1 MNHISL
7 FTGIGG
13 IDLASEWAGFDTIL
27 QVENEPYCLQVLEK
41 HWPNVERCTD
51 IRSLNGR
58 KYRGTID
65 LLSGGFPCQPYSG
78 AGKRKAFDD
87 DRDLWP
93 EMFRIIQEVRPTW
106 VLGENVANFTNL
118 GLDRTISNLESEGY
132 EVQTFNIPAVAVSAW
147 HQRARIFVV
156 GYAEHYGPSSSKESR
171 STAKT
176 GNDDKE
182 GKDQA
187 GQPSGTG
194 GREDYESVADS
205 ESNKEERTLRATES
219 IDATGDSRL
228 ESTGGGDR
236 LEQGRTG
243 QAMADSDN
251 SGNRTPE
258 YEADR
263 NRKKDDQGRQRQ
275 PQPKSSRS
283 SEVMADSES
292 GKRHEHETNS
302 GDGRLE
308 AQKIPGN
315 RSSLPGES
323 AWWSSE
329 PNVGRVAH
337 GIPKRV
343 DRLRA
348 LGNAV
353 VPQQV
358 YPILEA
364 IAKIHKG
371 EID

>member
-27 QVENEPYCLQVLEK
+27 QVENDPYCLQVLEK
-41 HWPNVERCTD
+41 HWPTVERCTD

-78 AGKRKAFDD
+78 AGKRKAFSD

-156 GYAEHYGPSSSKESR
+156 AY
-171 STAKT
+171 
-176 GNDDKE
+176 
-182 GKDQA
+182 
-187 GQPSGTG
+187 
-194 GREDYESVADS
+194 S
-205 ESNKEERTLRATES
+205 ESNKEECTLRATES
-219 IDATGDSRL
+219 IDATGDSWL
-228 ESTGGGDR
+228 ESTGCGDR
-236 LEQGRTG
+236 LEKGRTG
-243 QAMADSDN
+243 QA
-251 SGNRTPE
+251 
-258 YEADR
+258 
-263 NRKKDDQGRQRQ
+263 
-275 PQPKSSRS
+275 
-283 SEVMADSES
+283 MADSES

-308 AQKIPGN
+308 TQKIPGN

-337 GIPKRV
+337 GVPKRV

>member
-27 QVENEPYCLQVLEK
+27 QVENDPYCLQVLEK
-41 HWPNVERCTD
+41 HWPTVERCTD

-93 EMFRIIQEVRPTW
+93 EMFRIIQEVRPTF
-106 VLGENVANFTNL
+106 VLGENVSNFANL
-118 GLDRTISNLESEGY
+118 GLDRTILNLESEGY
-132 EVQTFNIPAVAVSAW
+132 EVQTFNIPACAVGAW

-156 GYAEHYGPSSSKESR
+156 GYAKHYGPPTSKESR

-194 GREDYESVADS
+194 GREDYESVAYS

-219 IDATGDSRL
+219 INATGDSWL
-228 ESTGGGDR
+228 ESTGCGDR

-243 QAMADSDN
+243 QA
-251 SGNRTPE
+251 
-258 YEADR
+258 
-263 NRKKDDQGRQRQ
+263 
-275 PQPKSSRS
+275 
-283 SEVMADSES
+283 MADSES

-308 AQKIPGN
+308 TQKIPGN

>member
-1 MNHISL
+1 
-7 FTGIGG
+7 
-13 IDLASEWAGFDTIL
+13 
-27 QVENEPYCLQVLEK
+27 
-41 HWPNVERCTD
+41 
-51 IRSLNGR
+51 
-58 KYRGTID
+58 
-65 LLSGGFPCQPYSG
+65 
-78 AGKRKAFDD
+78 
-87 DRDLWP
+87 
-93 EMFRIIQEVRPTW
+93 MFRIIQEVRPTF
-106 VLGENVANFTNL
+106 VLGENVANFVNL
-118 GLDRTISNLESEGY
+118 GIDRTISNLESEGY

-171 STAKT
+171 SITKT

-182 GKDQA
+182 GKDQT

-205 ESNKEERTLRATES
+205 ASERLQGKFRS
-219 IDATGDSRL
+219 QSKGDGKRL
-228 ESTGGGDR
+228 ANSSK
-236 LEQGRTG
+236 
-243 QAMADSDN
+243 AMADSFDERSQGGVCWGKN
-251 SGNRTPE
+251 KERKSFKGHSGCSGSTH
-258 YEADR
+258 
-263 NRKKDDQGRQRQ
+263 RQ
-275 PQPKSSRS
+275 PEQ
-283 SEVMADSES
+283 EIWN
-292 GKRHEHETNS
+292 T
-302 GDGRLE
+302 
-308 AQKIPGN
+308 
-315 RSSLPGES
+315 
-323 AWWSSE
+323 E

>member
-27 QVENEPYCLQVLEK
+27 QVENDPYCLQVLEK
-41 HWPNVERCTD
+41 HWPTVERCTD

-93 EMFRIIQEVRPTW
+93 EMFRIIQEVRPTF
-106 VLGENVANFTNL
+106 VLGENVSNFANL
-118 GLDRTISNLESEGY
+118 GLDRTILNLESEGY

-156 GYAEHYGPSSSKESR
+156 GYAEHHGPPTSKESR

-194 GREDYESVADS
+194 GREDYESMADS
-205 ESNKEERTLRATES
+205 ASERLQGKFRS
-219 IDATGDSRL
+219 QSKGDGKRL
-228 ESTGGGDR
+228 ANSSK
-236 LEQGRTG
+236 
-243 QAMADSDN
+243 AMADSQRIGQSGQGLHGRPCNPKENTVGEASGSEYRSKGN
-251 SGNRTPE
+251 S
-258 YEADR
+258 ADW
-263 NRKKDDQGRQRQ
+263 N
-275 PQPKSSRS
+275 
-283 SEVMADSES
+283 A
-292 GKRHEHETNS
+292 
-302 GDGRLE
+302 
-308 AQKIPGN
+308 
-315 RSSLPGES
+315 
-323 AWWSSE
+323 E

-358 YPILEA
+358 FPILEA
-364 IAKIHKG
+364 IATIHK
-371 EID
+371 ENYDI

>member
-27 QVENEPYCLQVLEK
+27 QVENDPYCLKVLEK
-41 HWPNVERCTD
+41 HWPTVERCTD

-58 KYRGTID
+58 KYRGSVD
-65 LLSGGFPCQPYSG
+65 LVSGGFPCQPYSG

-106 VLGENVANFTNL
+106 VLGENVANFINL

-171 STAKT
+171 SITKT

-194 GREDYESVADS
+194 GREDYESVAYS
-205 ESNKEERTLRATES
+205 ESNKEECTLRATES

-236 LEQGRTG
+236 LEQGRTD
-243 QAMADSDN
+243 QAMADSASERLQGKFRSQSKGDGKRLAN
-251 SGNRTPE
+251 SSK
-258 YEADR
+258 A
-263 NRKKDDQGRQRQ
+263 
-275 PQPKSSRS
+275 
-283 SEVMADSES
+283 MADSQRIGQS
-292 GKRHEHETNS
+292 GQGLHGRPCNPKENTVGEASGSEYRSKGNS
-302 GDGRLE
+302 ADWN
-308 AQKIPGN
+308 A
-315 RSSLPGES
+315 
-323 AWWSSE
+323 E

>member
-27 QVENEPYCLQVLEK
+27 QVENEPYCLKVLEK
-41 HWPNVERCTD
+41 HWPTVERCTD

-65 LLSGGFPCQPYSG
+65 LVSGGFPCQPYSG
-78 AGKRKAFDD
+78 AGKRKAFAD

-106 VLGENVANFTNL
+106 VLGENVANFVNL
-118 GLDRTISNLESEGY
+118 GVDRTISNLESEGY

-171 STAKT
+171 SITKT

-182 GKDQA
+182 GKNQA

-194 GREDYESVADS
+194 GREDYESMADS
-205 ESNKEERTLRATES
+205 ASERLQGKFRS
-219 IDATGDSRL
+219 QSKGDGKRL
-228 ESTGGGDR
+228 ANSSK
-236 LEQGRTG
+236 
-243 QAMADSDN
+243 AMADSDN

-283 SEVMADSES
+283 SEVMADSQRIGQS
-292 GKRHEHETNS
+292 GQGLHGRPCNPKENTVGEASGSEYRSKGNS
-302 GDGRLE
+302 ADWN
-308 AQKIPGN
+308 A
-315 RSSLPGES
+315 
-323 AWWSSE
+323 E

-337 GIPKRV
+337 GVPKRV

>member
-27 QVENEPYCLQVLEK
+27 QVENDPYCLQVLEK
-41 HWPNVERCTD
+41 HWPTVERCTD

-93 EMFRIIQEVRPTW
+93 EMVRIIQEVRPTW

-156 GYAEHYGPSSSKESR
+156 GYAEHHGPPTSKESR

-194 GREDYESVADS
+194 GREDYESMADS
-205 ESNKEERTLRATES
+205 ASERLQGKFRS
-219 IDATGDSRL
+219 QSKGDGKRL
-228 ESTGGGDR
+228 ANSSK
-236 LEQGRTG
+236 
-243 QAMADSDN
+243 AMADSQRIGQSGQGLHGRPCNPKENTVGEASGSEYRSKGN
-251 SGNRTPE
+251 S
-258 YEADR
+258 ADW
-263 NRKKDDQGRQRQ
+263 N
-275 PQPKSSRS
+275 
-283 SEVMADSES
+283 A
-292 GKRHEHETNS
+292 
-302 GDGRLE
+302 
-308 AQKIPGN
+308 
-315 RSSLPGES
+315 
-323 AWWSSE
+323 E

>member
-27 QVENEPYCLQVLEK
+27 QVENDPYCLKVLEK
-41 HWPNVERCTD
+41 HWPTVERCTD

-93 EMFRIIQEVRPTW
+93 EMFRIIQEVRPTF
-106 VLGENVANFTNL
+106 VLGENVSNFANL
-118 GLDRTISNLESEGY
+118 GLDRTISNLESECY
-132 EVQTFNIPAVAVSAW
+132 EVQTFNIPACAVSAW

-156 GYAEHYGPSSSKESR
+156 AY
-171 STAKT
+171 
-176 GNDDKE
+176 
-182 GKDQA
+182 
-187 GQPSGTG
+187 
-194 GREDYESVADS
+194 S
-205 ESNKEERTLRATES
+205 ESNKEECTLRATES
-219 IDATGDSRL
+219 INATGDSWL
-228 ESTGGGDR
+228 ESTGCGDR
-236 LEQGRTG
+236 LEKGRTG
-243 QAMADSDN
+243 QA
-251 SGNRTPE
+251 
-258 YEADR
+258 
-263 NRKKDDQGRQRQ
+263 
-275 PQPKSSRS
+275 
-283 SEVMADSES
+283 MADSES

-308 AQKIPGN
+308 TQKIPGN

-337 GIPKRV
+337 GVPKRV

>member
-27 QVENEPYCLQVLEK
+27 QVENDPYCLQVLEK
-41 HWPNVERCTD
+41 HWPTVERCTD

-78 AGKRKAFDD
+78 AGKRKAFSD

-171 STAKT
+171 SITKT

-194 GREDYESVADS
+194 GREDYESMADS
-205 ESNKEERTLRATES
+205 ASERLQGKFRS
-219 IDATGDSRL
+219 QSKGDGKRL
-228 ESTGGGDR
+228 ANSSK
-236 LEQGRTG
+236 
-243 QAMADSDN
+243 AMADSQRIGQSGQGLHGRPCNPKENTVGEASGSEYRSKGN
-251 SGNRTPE
+251 S
-258 YEADR
+258 ADW
-263 NRKKDDQGRQRQ
+263 N
-275 PQPKSSRS
+275 
-283 SEVMADSES
+283 
-292 GKRHEHETNS
+292 T
-302 GDGRLE
+302 
-308 AQKIPGN
+308 
-315 RSSLPGES
+315 
-323 AWWSSE
+323 E

>member
-27 QVENEPYCLQVLEK
+27 QVENDPYCLQVLEK
-41 HWPNVERCTD
+41 HWPTVERCTD

-78 AGKRKAFDD
+78 AGKRKAFSD

-156 GYAEHYGPSSSKESR
+156 GYAEHHGPPTSKESR

-194 GREDYESVADS
+194 GREDYESMADS
-205 ESNKEERTLRATES
+205 ASERLQGKFRS
-219 IDATGDSRL
+219 QSKGDGKRL
-228 ESTGGGDR
+228 ANSSK
-236 LEQGRTG
+236 
-243 QAMADSDN
+243 AMADSQRIGQSGQGLHGRPCNPKENTVGEASGSEYRSKGN
-251 SGNRTPE
+251 S
-258 YEADR
+258 ADW
-263 NRKKDDQGRQRQ
+263 N
-275 PQPKSSRS
+275 
-283 SEVMADSES
+283 A
-292 GKRHEHETNS
+292 
-302 GDGRLE
+302 
-308 AQKIPGN
+308 
-315 RSSLPGES
+315 
-323 AWWSSE
+323 E

>member
-41 HWPNVERCTD
+41 HWPTVERCTD

-58 KYRGTID
+58 KYRGSVD
-65 LLSGGFPCQPYSG
+65 LVSGGFPCQPYSG

-106 VLGENVANFTNL
+106 VLGENVANFVNL
-118 GLDRTISNLESEGY
+118 GIDRTILNLESENY
-132 EVQTFNIPAVAVSAW
+132 AVQCFNIPACAVNAW

-156 GYAEHYGPSSSKESR
+156 AY
-171 STAKT
+171 
-176 GNDDKE
+176 
-182 GKDQA
+182 
-187 GQPSGTG
+187 
-194 GREDYESVADS
+194 S

-236 LEQGRTG
+236 LEKGRTG
-243 QAMADSDN
+243 QAMADSRRN
-251 SGNRTPE
+251 AEGSKEKPERPSGNTS
-258 YEADR
+258 
-263 NRKKDDQGRQRQ
+263 GC
-275 PQPKSSRS
+275 SSRTDS
-283 SEVMADSES
+283 RIKETVADSDIKGLQR
-292 GKRHEHETNS
+292 GK
-302 GDGRLE
+302 E
-308 AQKIPGN
+308 AVQQSPGFS
-315 RSSLPGES
+315 RPGEEF
-323 AWWSSE
+323 WKSE

-337 GIPKRV
+337 GVQNRV
-343 DRLRA
+343 HRLRA

-358 YPILEA
+358 SPILEA

-371 EID
+371 EIN

>member
-27 QVENEPYCLQVLEK
+27 QVENDPYCLQVLEK
-41 HWPNVERCTD
+41 HWPTVERCTD

-78 AGKRKAFDD
+78 AGKRKAFSDHP
-87 DRDLWP
+87 DLWP
-93 EMFRIIQEVRPTW
+93 EMFRIIQEVRPTF
-106 VLGENVANFTNL
+106 VLGENVSNFANL

-171 STAKT
+171 SITKT

-243 QAMADSDN
+243 QAMADSQRIGQSGQGLHGRPCNPKENTVREASGSEYRSKGN
-251 SGNRTPE
+251 S
-258 YEADR
+258 ADW
-263 NRKKDDQGRQRQ
+263 N
-275 PQPKSSRS
+275 
-283 SEVMADSES
+283 A
-292 GKRHEHETNS
+292 
-302 GDGRLE
+302 
-308 AQKIPGN
+308 
-315 RSSLPGES
+315 
-323 AWWSSE
+323 E

>member
-27 QVENEPYCLQVLEK
+27 QVENDPYCLQVLEK
-41 HWPNVERCTD
+41 HWPTVERCTD

-78 AGKRKAFDD
+78 AGKRKAFSD

-156 GYAEHYGPSSSKESR
+156 GYAEHHGPPTSKESR

-194 GREDYESVADS
+194 GREAYESMADS
-205 ESNKEERTLRATES
+205 ASERLQGKFRS
-219 IDATGDSRL
+219 QSKGDGKRL
-228 ESTGGGDR
+228 ANSSK
-236 LEQGRTG
+236 
-243 QAMADSDN
+243 AMADSQRIGQSGQGLHGRPCNPKENTVREASGSEYRSKGN
-251 SGNRTPE
+251 S
-258 YEADR
+258 ADW
-263 NRKKDDQGRQRQ
+263 N
-275 PQPKSSRS
+275 
-283 SEVMADSES
+283 
-292 GKRHEHETNS
+292 
-302 GDGRLE
+302 
-308 AQKIPGN
+308 AQ
-315 RSSLPGES
+315 
-323 AWWSSE
+323 

-358 YPILEA
+358 FPILEA
-364 IAKIHKG
+364 IATIHK
-371 EID
+371 ENYDI

>member
-41 HWPNVERCTD
+41 HWPTVERCTD

-58 KYRGTID
+58 KYRGSVD
-65 LLSGGFPCQPYSG
+65 LVSGGFPCQPYSG

-93 EMFRIIQEVRPTW
+93 EMFRIIQEVRPTF

-156 GYAEHYGPSSSKESR
+156 GYAEHHGPPTSKESR

-194 GREDYESVADS
+194 GREDYESMADS
-205 ESNKEERTLRATES
+205 ASERLQGKFRS
-219 IDATGDSRL
+219 QSKGDGKRL
-228 ESTGGGDR
+228 ANSSK
-236 LEQGRTG
+236 
-243 QAMADSDN
+243 AMADSQRIGQSGQGLHGRPCNPKENTVREASGSEYRSKGN
-251 SGNRTPE
+251 S
-258 YEADR
+258 ADW
-263 NRKKDDQGRQRQ
+263 N
-275 PQPKSSRS
+275 
-283 SEVMADSES
+283 
-292 GKRHEHETNS
+292 T
-302 GDGRLE
+302 
-308 AQKIPGN
+308 
-315 RSSLPGES
+315 
-323 AWWSSE
+323 E

>member
-13 IDLASEWAGFDTIL
+13 IDLASEWAGFNTIL
-27 QVENEPYCLQVLEK
+27 QVENDPYCLKVLEK

-51 IRSLNGR
+51 IRSLNGK

-78 AGKRKAFDD
+78 AGKRKAFSD

-156 GYAEHYGPSSSKESR
+156 GYAEHHGPPTSKESR

-194 GREDYESVADS
+194 GREDYESMADS
-205 ESNKEERTLRATES
+205 ASERLQGKFRSQSKGDGKRLATSSN
-219 IDATGDSRL
+219 
-228 ESTGGGDR
+228 
-236 LEQGRTG
+236 
-243 QAMADSDN
+243 AMADSQRIGQSGQGLHGRPCNPKENTVGEASGSEYRSKGN
-251 SGNRTPE
+251 S
-258 YEADR
+258 ADW
-263 NRKKDDQGRQRQ
+263 N
-275 PQPKSSRS
+275 
-283 SEVMADSES
+283 A
-292 GKRHEHETNS
+292 
-302 GDGRLE
+302 
-308 AQKIPGN
+308 
-315 RSSLPGES
+315 
-323 AWWSSE
+323 E

>member
-41 HWPNVERCTD
+41 HWPTVERCTD

-58 KYRGTID
+58 KYRGSVD
-65 LLSGGFPCQPYSG
+65 LVSGGFPCQPYSG

-106 VLGENVANFTNL
+106 VLGENVANFVNL
-118 GLDRTISNLESEGY
+118 GIDRTILNLESENY
-132 EVQTFNIPAVAVSAW
+132 AVQCFNIPACAVNAW

-156 GYAEHYGPSSSKESR
+156 AY
-171 STAKT
+171 
-176 GNDDKE
+176 
-182 GKDQA
+182 
-187 GQPSGTG
+187 
-194 GREDYESVADS
+194 S

-243 QAMADSDN
+243 QAMAASAGEGSQRHDKQQAEQAGASTRQGPAANVADTNIKGLQRSKEAGN
-251 SGNRTPE
+251 STEERK
-258 YEADR
+258 EAV
-263 NRKKDDQGRQRQ
+263 QQSPGF
-275 PQPKSSRS
+275 SR
-283 SEVMADSES
+283 
-292 GKRHEHETNS
+292 
-302 GDGRLE
+302 
-308 AQKIPGN
+308 
-315 RSSLPGES
+315 PGEEFWNS
-323 AWWSSE
+323 MSDIR
-329 PNVGRVAH
+329 RVSH

>member
-27 QVENEPYCLQVLEK
+27 QVENEPYCLKVLEK
-41 HWPNVERCTD
+41 HWPTVERCTD

-58 KYRGTID
+58 KYRGSVD
-65 LLSGGFPCQPYSG
+65 LVSGGFPCQPYSG

-156 GYAEHYGPSSSKESR
+156 GYAKHYGPPTSKESR

-194 GREDYESVADS
+194 GREDYES
-205 ESNKEERTLRATES
+205 
-219 IDATGDSRL
+219 
-228 ESTGGGDR
+228 
-236 LEQGRTG
+236 
-243 QAMADSDN
+243 MADSQRIGQSGQGLHGRPCNPKENTVGEASGSEYRSKGN
-251 SGNRTPE
+251 S
-258 YEADR
+258 ADW
-263 NRKKDDQGRQRQ
+263 N
-275 PQPKSSRS
+275 
-283 SEVMADSES
+283 A
-292 GKRHEHETNS
+292 
-302 GDGRLE
+302 
-308 AQKIPGN
+308 
-315 RSSLPGES
+315 
-323 AWWSSE
+323 E

-364 IAKIHKG
+364 IATIHKDNYD
-371 EID
+371 I

>member
-27 QVENEPYCLQVLEK
+27 QVENDPYCLQVLEK
-41 HWPNVERCTD
+41 HWPTVERCTD

-93 EMFRIIQEVRPTW
+93 EMFRIVQEVRPTW
-106 VLGENVANFTNL
+106 VLGENVANFVNL
-118 GLDRTISNLESEGY
+118 GLDRTILNLESEGY

-156 GYAEHYGPSSSKESR
+156 GYAEHYGPPTSKESR

-194 GREDYESVADS
+194 GREDYESVAYS

-228 ESTGGGDR
+228 ESTGCGDR
-236 LEQGRTG
+236 LEKGRTG
-243 QAMADSDN
+243 QAMADS
-251 SGNRTPE
+251 
-258 YEADR
+258 
-263 NRKKDDQGRQRQ
+263 
-275 PQPKSSRS
+275 
-283 SEVMADSES
+283 ES
-292 GKRHEHETNS
+292 G
-302 GDGRLE
+302 
-308 AQKIPGN
+308 
-315 RSSLPGES
+315 
-323 AWWSSE
+323 
-329 PNVGRVAH
+329 
-337 GIPKRV
+337 
-343 DRLRA
+343 
-348 LGNAV
+348 
-353 VPQQV
+353 
-358 YPILEA
+358 
-364 IAKIHKG
+364 
-371 EID
+371 

>member
-13 IDLASEWAGFDTIL
+13 IDLASEWAGFNTIL
-27 QVENEPYCLQVLEK
+27 QVENDPYCLKVLEK

-51 IRSLNGR
+51 IRSLNGK

-78 AGKRKAFDD
+78 AGKRKAFSD

-156 GYAEHYGPSSSKESR
+156 GYAEHHGPPTSKESR

-194 GREDYESVADS
+194 GREDYESMADS
-205 ESNKEERTLRATES
+205 ASERLQGKFRS
-219 IDATGDSRL
+219 QSKGDGKRL
-228 ESTGGGDR
+228 ANSSK
-236 LEQGRTG
+236 
-243 QAMADSDN
+243 AMADSQRIGQSGQGLHGRPCNPKENTVGEASGSEYRSKGN
-251 SGNRTPE
+251 S
-258 YEADR
+258 ADW
-263 NRKKDDQGRQRQ
+263 N
-275 PQPKSSRS
+275 
-283 SEVMADSES
+283 A
-292 GKRHEHETNS
+292 
-302 GDGRLE
+302 
-308 AQKIPGN
+308 
-315 RSSLPGES
+315 
-323 AWWSSE
+323 E

-358 YPILEA
+358 FPILEA
-364 IAKIHKG
+364 IATIHK
-371 EID
+371 ENYDI

>member
-27 QVENEPYCLQVLEK
+27 QVENDPYCLQVLEK
-41 HWPNVERCTD
+41 HWPTVERCTD

-58 KYRGTID
+58 KYRGSVD
-65 LLSGGFPCQPYSG
+65 LVSGGFPCQPYSG
-78 AGKRKAFDD
+78 AGKRKAFSD

-156 GYAEHYGPSSSKESR
+156 GYAEHHGPPTSKESR

-194 GREDYESVADS
+194 GREDYESMADS
-205 ESNKEERTLRATES
+205 ASERLQGKFRS
-219 IDATGDSRL
+219 QSKGDGKRL
-228 ESTGGGDR
+228 ANSSK
-236 LEQGRTG
+236 
-243 QAMADSDN
+243 AMADSQRIGQSGQGLHGRPCNPKENTVGEASGSEYRSKGN
-251 SGNRTPE
+251 S
-258 YEADR
+258 ADW
-263 NRKKDDQGRQRQ
+263 N
-275 PQPKSSRS
+275 
-283 SEVMADSES
+283 A
-292 GKRHEHETNS
+292 
-302 GDGRLE
+302 
-308 AQKIPGN
+308 
-315 RSSLPGES
+315 
-323 AWWSSE
+323 E

>member
-27 QVENEPYCLQVLEK
+27 QVENDPYCLQVLEK
-41 HWPNVERCTD
+41 HWPTVERCND

-78 AGKRKAFDD
+78 AGKRKAFSD

-93 EMFRIIQEVRPTW
+93 EMFRVIQEVRPTW
-106 VLGENVANFTNL
+106 VLGENVANFVNL
-118 GLDRTISNLESEGY
+118 GVDRTLSNLESENY
-132 EVQTFNIPAVAVSAW
+132 EVQCFNIPSVAIGAW

-156 GYAEHYGPSSSKESR
+156 AY
-171 STAKT
+171 
-176 GNDDKE
+176 
-182 GKDQA
+182 
-187 GQPSGTG
+187 
-194 GREDYESVADS
+194 S
-205 ESNKEERTLRATES
+205 ESNKEERTLRTTES

-243 QAMADSDN
+243 QAMADSE
-251 SGNRTPE
+251 SKRTRE
-258 YEADR
+258 NDKR
-263 NRKKDDQGRQRQ
+263 LR
-275 PQPKSSRS
+275 SRS
-283 SEVMADSES
+283 SGVSGREGSDRAKETLADSQRIGQS
-292 GKRHEHETNS
+292 GQGLHGRPCNPKENTVREASGSEYRSKGNS
-302 GDGRLE
+302 PDWN
-308 AQKIPGN
+308 A
-315 RSSLPGES
+315 
-323 AWWSSE
+323 E